1 MELLAGI
8 LPLAPLP
15 ADISIQPRYFKRFV
29 FCFMLFAAGWRKHL
43 ETMLQLLKEHW
54 CLGRS
59 TSWQSQQSPY
69 TNSDSQNS
77 RQLQLG
83 SPREAFA
90 LPPAKGQSECGVSD
104 VWNREFHVRPPGV
117 SPPNS
122 GRRRCLKT
130 KPSQVAIRVNQV
142 LRSHQV
148 HLPSSK
154 AFITEEHFETCFLC
168 TFNIFKYHIL
178 FCLASKLPTNRK
190 LKLLQLFFRFFW
202 CFSLFTSWHG
212 HCLVAT
218 SQSIVLLSA
227 LHIDRDPRD
236 PWRSPHGVAAVCK
249 HRKPQQCRVATLVF
263 CCDLYICFLIIP

>member
-1 MELLAGI
+1 
-8 LPLAPLP
+8 
-15 ADISIQPRYFKRFV
+15 
-29 FCFMLFAAGWRKHL
+29 
-43 ETMLQLLKEHW
+43 MLQLLKEHW

-59 TSWQSQQSPY
+59 TSWQSQQARQS
-69 TNSDSQNS
+69 NSDSQNS

-83 SPREAFA
+83 SPRVAFA
-90 LPPAKGQSECGVSD
+90 LPPAKGQSECRVSD
-104 VWNREFHVRPPGV
+104 VWNRDFHVRPPGG

-130 KPSQVAIRVNQV
+130 KPSQVAIRASQV
-142 LRSHQV
+142 LRSHQL

-154 AFITEEHFETCFLC
+154 AFITEEHFGNVLLMYIMYIQLI
-168 TFNIFKYHIL
+168 FNCHIL
-178 FCLASKLPTNRK
+178 FCLVSKLPTNRK
-190 LKLLQLFFRFFW
+190 LKLLQLFFRFFR

-212 HCLVAT
+212 LCLVAT

-249 HRKPQQCRVATLVF
+249 RRKLQQCRVATRVF
-263 CCDLYICFLIIP
+263 CCDLCICFLFVP